1 MENVHYF
8 VVVNM
13 NNIPDNVD
21 MEFFRFYIIDI
32 PMFTVCLNYP
42 HHRTHTV
49 IYLHVTSVV
58 SVSV

>member
-32 PMFTVCLNYP
+32 PMFTVC
-42 HHRTHTV
+42 
-49 IYLHVTSVV
+49 
-58 SVSV
+58 